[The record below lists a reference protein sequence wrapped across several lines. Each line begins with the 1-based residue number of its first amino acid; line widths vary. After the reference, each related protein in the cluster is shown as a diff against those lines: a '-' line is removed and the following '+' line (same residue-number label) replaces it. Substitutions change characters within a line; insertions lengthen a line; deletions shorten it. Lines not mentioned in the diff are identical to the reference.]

1 MKSFWKRFTIL
12 DVIKNIGDSWEEVK
26 ILTLT
31 GVWRKLIITCKDDFE
46 GFKTSLEEVIA
57 DVVEI
62 ARELELEVE
71 SKDVTELLPSHDKTL
86 MDEKSFLMDEQR
98 KWFLEME
105 STPGEGAVKIVE
117 MTTKDLEYYIHLVDK
132 AVAGFERIDSN
143 VERISTVGKMPSNS
157 TARYREIVHEKKR
170 SSMWHTSLLP
180 YFKKLPQPAQ
190 PSASTI
196 LIIQQPSTSRQKSP
210 PARRFPLAE
219 GSYDG

>member
-1 MKSFWKRFTIL
+1 MSKESGFWF
-12 DVIKNIGDSWEEVK
+12 
-26 ILTLT
+26 
-31 GVWRKLIITCKDDFE
+31 
-46 GFKTSLEEVIA
+46 
-57 DVVEI
+57 
-62 ARELELEVE
+62 LELE
-71 SKDVTELLPSHDKTL
+71 
-86 MDEKSFLMDEQR
+86 
-98 KWFLEME
+98 
-105 STPGEGAVKIVE
+105 STPDEDAVKIVE